1 MSAPCVCSELRKA
14 ARAVTRV
21 YDEAF
26 RPMGYRATQIAILM
40 ASSCCGPVT
49 LSELAE
55 ETVTDRTTLT
65 RNLRLLRKKG
75 LICVERGADRREQ
88 RICATQ
94 LGQAVLRKA
103 AGPWREAQ
111 RRMVEQVG
119 KTRLKR
125 LIGDLACLHEKGTR

>member
-1 MSAPCVCSELRKA
+1 M
-14 ARAVTRV
+14 TRV

-26 RPMGYRATQIAILM
+26 RPMGYRATQIAILR

-65 RNLRLLRKKG
+65 RNLRLLRGKG
-75 LICVERGADRREQ
+75 LIRVERGADRREQ
-88 RICATQ
+88 RVCATEQ
-94 LGQAVLRKA
+94 GEAVLRKA

-111 RRMVEQVG
+111 RRMVKQAG
-119 KTRLKR
+119 QARLKR
-125 LIGDLACLHEKGTR
+125 LIGDLACLHERGAK